1 MRLINIKKKKLKKDL
16 ILKNKLFSVFLLNTG
31 HSVIT
36 NKQINLYKTAPI
48 GLALKY
54 NDLLYRLG
62 YFSYKVIPMVIDY
75 KVLNRKSKNLDKV
88 HDRHSKTVFDIC
100 NNLGGV
106 YVKIG
111 QVFGSRD
118 DIFPTVYQKRLEP
131 LLEKAKGVKFKDI
144 RNKIDYLIN
153 RLDYIDETAIGI
165 ASLGQVYRAG
175 YLDNAIVI
183 KILKPKVARDT
194 KLDLYVTN
202 KVLQKTL
209 SGLTKVMKD
218 FSYITVREFNF
229 MDEADVTLELTD
241 KINIDNIYFPKVY
254 KELSTKEVLVLEYI
268 DGVSLLNYMKKG
280 SIENI
285 SYCIYK
291 VLELMWYQI
300 FELGLFSSDPHPGN
314 FFIREVDNKLIVVPL
329 DFGQVGR
336 LTKDHIENVKQ
347 LLYALKED
355 NSDKI
360 LRSLDLM
367 GFKSKNSGNE
377 IDKLKLR
384 YAHCMF
390 NDYMKE
396 SMVTFSDLTKKIAW
410 TDIPIEYMLVN
421 KTFITLGGLLSLC
434 NFKKSL
440 IDLFIM
446 FINLKNS

>member
-1 MRLINIKKKKLKKDL
+1 MKLNIKKKKLNKDL

-31 HSVIT
+31 HSVVT
-36 NKQINLYKTAPI
+36 NKQINLYKMVPI
-48 GLALKY
+48 GLAVKY

-62 YFSYKVIPMVIDY
+62 YFSYKVIPMIIDF
-75 KVLNRKSKNLDKV
+75 KVLNRKNKNLDKV

-144 RNKIDYLIN
+144 RNKIDYIIN
-153 RLDYIDETAIGI
+153 KLDYIDETPIGI

-175 YLDNAIVI
+175 YLNNAIVI
-183 KILKPKVARDT
+183 KILKPNVERDT

-202 KVLQKTL
+202 KVLTKTL
-209 SGLTKVMKD
+209 SGLTKLMKD

-229 MDEADVTLELTD
+229 IDEANVTLELTD

-268 DGVSLLNYMKKG
+268 DGVSLLNYMKRG
-280 SIENI
+280 SRENI

-291 VLELMWYQI
+291 ILELMWYQI

-314 FFIREVDNKLIVVPL
+314 FFIKEVDNKLIIVPF

-336 LTKDHIENVKQ
+336 LTKDHIENLKK

-360 LRSLDLM
+360 LTSLDLM
-367 GFKSKNSGNE
+367 GFKSKNSGDE

-434 NFKKSL
+434 NFKESL

-446 FINLKNS
+446 SINLKNS

>member
-1 MRLINIKKKKLKKDL
+1 MRLINIKKKKLNKDL

-336 LTKDHIENVKQ
+336 LTKDHIENLKQ

-384 YAHCMF
+384 YAHCMY
-390 NDYMKE
+390 NDYLRETMAT
-396 SMVTFSDLTKKIAW
+396 VSDLTKRIDW
-410 TDIPIEYMLVN
+410 TNLPIEYILVN
-421 KTFITLGGLLSLC
+421 KTFMTLGGLLSLC
-434 NFKKSL
+434 NFKESL

-446 FINLKNS
+446 FNNLKNS

>member
-1 MRLINIKKKKLKKDL
+1 
-16 ILKNKLFSVFLLNTG
+16 
-31 HSVIT
+31 
-36 NKQINLYKTAPI
+36 
-48 GLALKY
+48 
-54 NDLLYRLG
+54 
-62 YFSYKVIPMVIDY
+62 
-75 KVLNRKSKNLDKV
+75 
-88 HDRHSKTVFDIC
+88 
-100 NNLGGV
+100 V

-118 DIFPTVYQKRLEP
+118 DIFPTVYQKKLEP

-153 RLDYIDETAIGI
+153 KLDYIDETPIGI
-165 ASLGQVYRAG
+165 ASLGQVYRAK
-175 YLDNAIVI
+175 YLDNDIVI

-229 MDEADVTLELTD
+229 IDEANVTLELTD

-314 FFIREVDNKLIVVPL
+314 FFIKEVDNKLIIVPL

-336 LTKDHIENVKQ
+336 LTKEHIENLKK

-360 LRSLDLM
+360 LTSLDLM
-367 GFKSKNSGNE
+367 GFKSKNSGDE

-434 NFKKSL
+434 NFKESL

-446 FINLKNS
+446 SINLKNS